1 MLKRLKY
8 ISRSSSPMSSDE
20 ISELARVSVENNK
33 ESDITGVL
41 VEASGIFFQVIEGP
55 ADAVDTLYKRI
66 SADPRHDEILLLN
79 TMENCPGRL
88 FPQWAMKTVS
98 LGAEDIRTEAIK
110 LLLETAVEG
119 HQRLQ
124 LLSSGIERFVWAEVS
139 ANKASVI
146 EST

>member
-8 ISRSSSPMSSDE
+8 ISRSSSAMSQEE
-20 ISELARVSVENNK
+20 IAELAKTSVENNK
-33 ESDITGVL
+33 QADITGVL

-55 ADAVDTLYKRI
+55 RDAVNALYKRI
-66 SADPRHDEILLLN
+66 SADPRHDEILLVN
-79 TMENCPGRL
+79 TMENCGERL

-98 LGAEDIRTEAIK
+98 LGAEDIRTAAIK

-124 LLSSGIERFVWAEVS
+124 LLSSGIERFVWSEVS
-139 ANKASVI
+139 GNKTSVI

>member
-8 ISRSSSPMSSDE
+8 ISRSSSAMNSAE
-20 ISELARVSVENNK
+20 IAELAKVSVENNK
-33 ESDITGVL
+33 NSDITGVL

-55 ADAVDTLYKRI
+55 AQAVDTLYARI

-79 TMENCPGRL
+79 TMENCPARL

-98 LGAEDIRTEAIK
+98 LSSEDIRTEAIK

-124 LLSSGIERFVWAEVS
+124 LLSGGIERFVWAEVA
-139 ANKASVI
+139 ANKTSVI
-146 EST
+146 ESS